1 MNTDIS
7 ALAGSEGVSTDGRV
21 YGISDADIVKW
32 AKDADIVVL
41 KAASCWTPG
50 WDENCPAWWKDK
62 IETKLKGI
70 KVEMLPLVTAAL

>member
-21 YGISDADIVKW
+21 YGISDADLVKW

-41 KAASCWTPG
+41 KSASCFTPPPG
-50 WDENCPAWWKDK
+50 EDCAAWWKDK

-70 KVEMLPLVTAAL
+70 KVEMLQLVT